1 MSLNLSTLLNPAPA
15 GEKAEEQTRRGSYP
29 PLSLTNPYES
39 PETTRTGDKNDAS
52 LEALHDAAQGLA
64 SMSSSSVPAP
74 SHDTLADGNGYT
86 RESPTAIQE
95 SARRPSLYGESGTQL
110 PKPDEMTRKMSSPS
124 LEQYHYQSRSP
135 ETHRTGADGSL
146 DQRRPSA
153 ISPNTAFTLPP
164 LQSVQPQ
171 STELSQKQDQQNIGQ
186 DTSVIV
192 PGFER
197 QTSAQGLAQAAQFTD
212 TQREPLYTRNEP
224 TTSQIR
230 GAEVSPSAQTPDISQ
245 SSERRGSFAA
255 VKTEPTTALHDS
267 IPAFVPV
274 QPSASV
280 QGVISHSQPEETSI
294 MPTTE
299 DAPTEEMRG
308 KKRPAP
314 KSLNK
319 KGVARKGGPPAKK
332 RKTEADSAKSRA
344 GGRNLK
350 KGTSASATPFN
361 SSPAPRSHRT
371 ASPSQDLEAGM
382 TDGEEEDDQDEPGTP
397 GSDDGVYC
405 LCRRADTGT
414 FMIGCD
420 GGCDDWFHGKCV
432 GINER
437 DKGLIDKYICPNCE
451 ENGRGHTSWKRMC
464 RRQGCRMPARTI
476 VKKGQEMSKY
486 CSDECGVLFMQEEVG
501 KTRGADAGAQRR
513 RKKSGASTDLNK
525 LMDDEMGP
533 RGGVI
538 STGELKALVNSV
550 TDYQAFR
557 KLGEGVLSPPETP
570 TKDGTGNTKDNPSLT
585 EAESER
591 VEVIMKLK
599 DESRERHALLKDRTK
614 FIGLL
619 KDVANKI
626 AAEKSIK
633 PKEVCGYNSRI
644 TWSEE
649 EFASWRSTE
658 SGKKA
663 LSSGKLDSGDA
674 SILQAET
681 EDDQAEPVCT
691 KKRCVRHYEWAK
703 LALDDARNELTVNSD
718 RMRDIEKEEREIL
731 ERAELRARE
740 IKAGNVGGSVE
751 VHVPTM
757 NGNGH
762 VDADEMDVDTD
773 GVASGGAEK
782 SDEVSMLDVESKE
795 EIASDLQA
803 PVAGE
808 VDASA

>member
-1 MSLNLSTLLNPAPA
+1 MSFNVSSLLNPAPA
-15 GEKAEEQTRRGSYP
+15 GEEAEKDTRRGSYP
-29 PLSLTNPYES
+29 PLALPNPYQS
-39 PETTRTGDKNDAS
+39 PETSRSGDKTDAVF
-52 LEALHDAAQGLA
+52 EASVDAVRGLA
-64 SMSSSSVPAP
+64 SMSSSSAPAP
-74 SHDTLADGNGYT
+74 SHDIVVDSNGHT
-86 RESPTAIQE
+86 RESPTAIQK
-95 SARRPSLYGESGTQL
+95 SARRPSLYGESGTKL
-110 PKPDEMTRKMSSPS
+110 PKPDESTRKMSSPS
-124 LEQYHYQSRSP
+124 LEQYHLQSRSP
-135 ETHRTGADGSL
+135 EAHRTGADGSQ
-146 DQRRPSA
+146 DQSRPPTMSQ
-153 ISPNTAFTLPP
+153 NTAFTLPP
-164 LQSVQPQ
+164 LQTIPSQ
-171 STELSQKQDQQNIGQ
+171 STDFSQKQEQQSIGQ

-192 PGFER
+192 PGSGGHN
-197 QTSAQGLAQAAQFTD
+197 SAHDLTQAAQFTD
-212 TQREPLYTRNEP
+212 TYREPLYTRNEP

-230 GAEVSPSAQTPDISQ
+230 GADISPSAQTPDTNQ
-245 SSERRGSFAA
+245 TSERRGSFAA
-255 VKTEPTTALHDS
+255 VKTEPNTALHDS

-274 QPSASV
+274 QPSASA
-280 QGVISHSQPEETSI
+280 QPQSQSEETSI

-299 DAPTEEMRG
+299 KTTEEMRG

-314 KSLNK
+314 KTVNK

-332 RKTEADSAKSRA
+332 RKTEADSAKSKT

-397 GSDDGVYC
+397 GSDDGIYC
-405 LCRRADTGT
+405 ICRRADTGT

-432 GINER
+432 GINEK

-451 ENGRGHTSWKRMC
+451 EQGRGHTSWKRMC
-464 RRQGCRMPARTI
+464 RRQGCRMPARTV

-513 RKKSGASTDLNK
+513 RKKSGASADLNK

-538 STGELKALVNSV
+538 STGELKALVNAV
-550 TDYQAFR
+550 DDYQAFK

-570 TKDGTGNTKDNPSLT
+570 TKDGTGNAKDHPVLT

-591 VEVIMKLK
+591 IEVILKLK

-626 AAEKSIK
+626 ASEKSIK
-633 PKEVCGYNSRI
+633 PKEMCGYNPRI

-674 SILQAET
+674 SVLQAEN
-681 EDDQAEPVCT
+681 EDDQTEPVCT

-751 VHVPTM
+751 VHAPTT
-757 NGNGH
+757 NGNGYIA
-762 VDADEMDVDTD
+762 ADEMEVDTD

-782 SDEVSMLDVESKE
+782 NDEVPVLDADSKE
-795 EIASDLQA
+795 EMSSGLQVQA
-803 PVAGE
+803 AGE

>member
-1 MSLNLSTLLNPAPA
+1 MSFNLSNLLNPAPA
-15 GEKAEEQTRRGSYP
+15 GENSEEQTRRDSYP
-29 PLSLTNPYES
+29 PLTLSNPYEAS
-39 PETTRTGDKNDAS
+39 EKARNGGNNDAN
-52 LEALHDAAQGLA
+52 LETVHGAAHGLA
-64 SMSSSSVPAP
+64 SLSSSSAMAP
-74 SHDTLADGNGYT
+74 SPENLVDGIGYT
-86 RESPTAIQE
+86 KQSPTAKQE
-95 SARRPSLYGESGTQL
+95 SARRTTLYGESGTQF
-110 PKPDEMTRKMSSPS
+110 PKTDEMMRKMSSPS
-124 LEQYHYQSRSP
+124 LQQHHFHSRSP
-135 ETHRTGADGSL
+135 EA
-146 DQRRPSA
+146 RRGNGEDSSDLNNSSVIPPYA
-153 ISPNTAFTLPP
+153 ALALPP
-164 LQSVQPQ
+164 LQTGHSQIKE
-171 STELSQKQDQQNIGQ
+171 SSQKQDQQTIGQ
-186 DTSVIV
+186 DTSVLVSGSQV
-192 PGFER
+192 PTST
-197 QTSAQGLAQAAQFTD
+197 QDLAQSAQVTD
-212 TQREPLYTRNEP
+212 TRRESLYSRNEP

-230 GAEVSPSAQTPDISQ
+230 GAELSPSAQATVADQIN
-245 SSERRGSFAA
+245 ERRGSFAT

-274 QPSASV
+274 QPSLGEKSAAS
-280 QGVISHSQPEETSI
+280 QSHPEETTI

-299 DAPTEEMRG
+299 DAITEEMRG

-332 RKTEADSAKSRA
+332 RKTEADSAKSKA

-350 KGTSASATPFN
+350 KGTSASATPLN

-371 ASPSQDLEAGM
+371 ASPSQDLETGM

-397 GSDDGVYC
+397 GSDDGIYC
-405 LCRRADTGT
+405 ICRRADTGT

-451 ENGRGHTSWKRMC
+451 DKGRGHTSWKRMC
-464 RRQGCRMPARTI
+464 RRQGCRMPARTV
-476 VKKGQEMSKY
+476 VKKGQELSKY

-513 RKKSGASTDLNK
+513 RKKSGASADVEK
-525 LMDDEMGP
+525 LLDEMGP

-538 STGELKALVNSV
+538 SGGELKALVGAVSN
-550 TDYQAFR
+550 YQAFK
-557 KLGEGVLSPPETP
+557 KLGEGVLSPPDTP
-570 TKDGTGNTKDNPSLT
+570 TKDGSVTYRDDTVLT

-591 VEVIMKLK
+591 VQAITKLK

-626 AAEKSIK
+626 ALEKSIK
-633 PKEVCGYNSRI
+633 PKEMCGYNSRI

-649 EFASWRSTE
+649 EFANWRSSE
-658 SGKKA
+658 SGHKA
-663 LSSGKLDSGDA
+663 LSSGRLDSDDA
-674 SILQAET
+674 SVLRAET
-681 EDDQAEPVCT
+681 EDDQGEPVCT

-740 IKAGNVGGSVE
+740 VKAGNVGGSVE
-751 VHVPTM
+751 IHAPTV
-757 NGNGH
+757 NGSGH
-762 VDADEMDVDTD
+762 
-773 GVASGGAEK
+773 GVAVEMEIDALQDGHNADGIAPGGAEK
-782 SDEVSMLDVESKE
+782 SDDTHMVDS
-795 EIASDLQA
+795 SDMPA
-803 PVAGE
+803 HIAGE

>member
-1 MSLNLSTLLNPAPA
+1 MSNLSSLLNPAPT
-15 GEKAEEQTRRGSYP
+15 GEKTKEDTRRDSYP
-29 PLSLTNPYES
+29 PLTLPNPYQS
-39 PETTRTGDKNDAS
+39 PNTTRTGDKNDAV
-52 LEALHDAAQGLA
+52 LEASHDAAYGLA

-74 SHDTLADGNGYT
+74 SHDMLAHGNGHSG
-86 RESPTAIQE
+86 ESSTATQE
-95 SARRPSLYGESGTQL
+95 SMRRPSLYGENGTQL
-110 PKPDEMTRKMSSPS
+110 PRPDEMTRKMSSPS

-135 ETHRTGADGSL
+135 EAHRTGAVGSP

-153 ISPNTAFTLPP
+153 MSSNTAFTLPP
-164 LQSVQPQ
+164 LQTMPSQ
-171 STELSQKQDQQNIGQ
+171 SAEPSQKQDRSNLGQ
-186 DTSVIV
+186 DTSVTV
-192 PGFER
+192 PGNER
-197 QTSAQGLAQAAQFTD
+197 QSSVHGVAQAAQFTD
-212 TQREPLYTRNEP
+212 TQRESLYTRNEP

-230 GAEVSPSAQTPDISQ
+230 GAEVSPSVQTSDTNQ

-255 VKTEPTTALHDS
+255 VKTEPSTTLHDS

-280 QGVISHSQPEETSI
+280 PGVTSQSQPEESSI

-299 DAPTEEMRG
+299 KAITEEMRG

-314 KSLNK
+314 KSVNK

-332 RKTEADSAKSRA
+332 RKTEVDSAKPKAAS
-344 GGRNLK
+344 RNLK
-350 KGTSASATPFN
+350 KGTSASATPLN
-361 SSPAPRSHRT
+361 SSPAPRSYRT

-397 GSDDGVYC
+397 GSDDGIYC
-405 LCRRADTGT
+405 ICRRADTGT

-432 GINER
+432 GINEK

-451 ENGRGHTSWKRMC
+451 DKGRGHTSWKRMC
-464 RRQGCRMPARTI
+464 RRQGCRMPARTV

-501 KTRGADAGAQRR
+501 KTRGADAGTQRR
-513 RKKSGASTDLNK
+513 RKKSGASADLNK
-525 LMDDEMGP
+525 LVDDEMGP

-538 STGELKALVNSV
+538 STGELKALVNASA
-550 TDYQAFR
+550 DYQAFK

-570 TKDGTGNTKDNPSLT
+570 TKEGAGNSGDKPVLT

-591 VEVIMKLK
+591 IEVILKLK
-599 DESRERHALLKDRTK
+599 DESRERHAVLKDRTK

-626 AAEKSIK
+626 ASEESIK
-633 PKEVCGYNSRI
+633 PKEMCGYNSRV

-649 EFASWRSTE
+649 EFASWRMTE

-663 LSSGKLDSGDA
+663 LSSGKLDSGDT
-674 SILQAET
+674 SLLQTEN
-681 EDDQAEPVCT
+681 EDDQAEAVCT

-751 VHVPTM
+751 VHAPIM
-757 NGNGH
+757 NGSGH
-762 VDADEMDVDTD
+762 VDVDEMDVDAD

-782 SDEVSMLDVESKE
+782 DDEVPMLDADSKE
-795 EIASDLQA
+795 GMASGLQVEA
-803 PVAGE
+803 VEGAE
-808 VDASA
+808 ASA